1 MGYRFFLS
9 VFFSFVFLTEEVYTD
24 KAGSKREKLSQTP
37 GWYYISLPLVKTPLD
52 STLFLDSYFPPRSD
66 FQESD
71 FLLPISEGIS
81 DFEFLMN
88 KLSYAM

>member
-1 MGYRFFLS
+1 MGYRFFLP
-9 VFFSFVFLTEEVYTD
+9 VFSFVFLTEEVCTD

-66 FQESD
+66 SD
-71 FLLPISEGIS
+71 FSSPISEGIF
-81 DFEFLMN
+81 DIEFLMN
-88 KLSYAM
+88 KSSYAMLC